1 MNIKIK
7 ELGIMEIFYKKESL
21 GNNKDEY
28 TGMYKIFMKDV
39 IGELI
44 GELVWFFMMIMN
56 WELKWNFIKEMIWRF
71 NKKVNVDISMNSI
84 LNL

>member
-1 MNIKIK
+1 MMNIKIK

-44 GELVWFFMMIMN
+44 GELV
-56 WELKWNFIKEMIWRF
+56 
-71 NKKVNVDISMNSI
+71 
-84 LNL
+84 